1 MFDTYLR
8 RGGIAALTFLFPAF
22 IAGAPLDL
30 LIRNG
35 TVIDGS
41 GALPIGADV
50 GVRNG
55 SIEFIDDGSKP
66 EATPGRFVK
75 RMAEASL
82 PLQLQQKIDAAACA
96 MVESK
101 ATPGVAVGVVR
112 NGQLVLNRSYGLAN
126 LEQDVPMSDRTVFRL
141 ASLTK
146 QFTAASVL
154 LLVEQKKLS
163 LDDRLSKFYPDFP
176 RGGEIT
182 IRQLLNHTSGIRDYP
197 ESLLGELSPKEWGTA
212 DLAKRLATIGFDFDP
227 GTHWNYSNSGYVLL
241 GQIIEKVSGQTFA
254 QFTKARL
261 FDPLGMADTSVDSEY
276 DVVPWRAA
284 GYSRS
289 KEAPSGF
296 VNAPFIPM
304 SLVYAAG
311 ATRSTVRDLAK
322 WNIALYGGKVLEPE
336 SFKLMTTQ
344 GRLNDGRPANV
355 AIFMEPGEKP
365 RPAIPGFGDPMGYT
379 MGLHTGT
386 LDGHAFMGHEGG
398 IFGFSTIMENY
409 RDDGFMLII
418 LANTEGAAG
427 RLEMETARILFPAA
441 AH

>member
-1 MFDTYLR
+1 MIHSPRWWL
-8 RGGIAALTFLFPAF
+8 
-22 IAGAPLDL
+22 APL
-30 LIRNG
+30 IAFC
-35 TVIDGS
+35 
-41 GALPIGADV
+41 ALSPAMRAV
-50 GVRNG
+50 
-55 SIEFIDDGSKP
+55 
-66 EATPGRFVK
+66 
-75 RMAEASL
+75 ASAL
-82 PLQLQQKIDAAACA
+82 DTQAQNKIDAAARA

-101 ATPGVAVGVVR
+101 TTPGVAVGVVR
-112 NGQLVLNRSYGLAN
+112 EGQLIFNRAYGSAN
-126 LEQDVPMSDRTVFRL
+126 LELGVPMTDRTVFRL

-163 LDDRLSKFYPDFP
+163 LDDKLSKFYPDFP
-176 RGGEIT
+176 RGTEIT
-182 IRQLLNHTSGIRDYP
+182 IRHLLNHTSGIRDYP
-197 ESLLGELSPKEWGTA
+197 ESLLGDLSPKEWSTPA
-212 DLAKRLATIGFDFDP
+212 LAQRLAAIGFDFDP
-227 GTHWNYSNSGYVLL
+227 GTHFKYSNSGYVLL
-241 GQIIEKVSGQTFA
+241 GQIIEKISGQTFA

-261 FDPLGMADTSVDSEY
+261 FEPLGMVDTSVDSEA
-276 DVVPWRAA
+276 DVVPGRAA

-322 WNIALYGGKVLEPE
+322 WNIALYGGKVMSAE
-336 SFKLMTTQ
+336 SFKVMTTQ
-344 GRLNDGRPANV
+344 GRLNDGRPASA
-355 AIFMEPGEKP
+355 AIFKEPGEKP
-365 RPAIPGFGDPMGYT
+365 RPPIPGFGEPMGYT

-386 LDGHAFMGHEGG
+386 LDGHPFMGHEGG

-427 RLEMETARILFPAA
+427 RLEMETARILFGDTK
-441 AH
+441 H